1 MPNCQFIPLS
11 PACLPQL
18 QYLLLL
24 GIPWLLV
31 METFLREEGLQP
43 HRVQT
48 QEGDSQIVKNNR
60 IFTEEHFQT
69 KKLLFVGQLKSCVL
83 EIQFE
88 NVHSRRPQIKNH
100 WSQYFLLNPHIS
112 QFFYPDVDHFT

>member
-1 MPNCQFIPLS
+1 
-11 PACLPQL
+11 
-18 QYLLLL
+18 
-24 GIPWLLV
+24 

-100 WSQYFLLNPHIS
+100 WSQYFLINPHIS
-112 QFFYPDVDHFT
+112 QFCDPDVDHFT

>member
-1 MPNCQFIPLS
+1 
-11 PACLPQL
+11 
-18 QYLLLL
+18 
-24 GIPWLLV
+24 

-100 WSQYFLLNPHIS
+100 CTMRLPMSIDIS
-112 QFFYPDVDHFT
+112 EVLKCKHSFHAHFK